1 MGGFNWNHWK
11 LVRLRGPSPVGAA
24 SVMFGIISLGAA
36 LTFCCLSADARQL
49 TPDQYPA
56 AAGQKENLL
65 VGEMNIWIVCSTV
78 LFFSPPT
85 RKGHGTAD
93 GDGLPRSPP
102 CLADDIFAVLRE
114 SLGES
119 GELTDQS
126 LTQFG
131 ICSHTDSKLEFLKET
146 SKRNQ
151 LQMLHPSAGETVHVG
166 RVQPLLSP
174 HS

>member
-1 MGGFNWNHWK
+1 
-11 LVRLRGPSPVGAA
+11 
-24 SVMFGIISLGAA
+24 MFGIIGIISLCGA
-36 LTFCCLSADARQL
+36 LTFCCLGAEAQQL
-49 TPDQYPA
+49 TPDQTPA
-56 AAGQKENLL
+56 AAGRKENLQ
-65 VGEMNIWIVCSTV
+65 VGEINIWILCSTV
-78 LFFSPPT
+78 LFFSSSPPT
-85 RKGHGTAD
+85 RKGDGTAD
-93 GDGLPRSPP
+93 GDGLPRPPP

-131 ICSHTDSKLEFLKET
+131 ICSHTDSRLEFLKET

-166 RVQPLLSP
+166 RAQPLLSP